1 MPTYL
6 RQLVGSPAP
15 QGLWE
20 ADWPSETSGM
30 DKLQQ
35 ADQPAI
41 RPKCSPETTQ
51 AWADPGAAVIGATNP
66 INQTWSLH
74 FLSDS
79 LIDGRVFLKLKNL
92 ED

>member
-1 MPTYL
+1 
-6 RQLVGSPAP
+6 
-15 QGLWE
+15 
-20 ADWPSETSGM
+20 M

-35 ADQPAI
+35 ADQTAI
-41 RPKCSPETTQ
+41 RPRCTLETTQ
-51 AWADPGAAVIGATNP
+51 ARADPGAAAIGATNP
-66 INQTWSLH
+66 INQTWSLD